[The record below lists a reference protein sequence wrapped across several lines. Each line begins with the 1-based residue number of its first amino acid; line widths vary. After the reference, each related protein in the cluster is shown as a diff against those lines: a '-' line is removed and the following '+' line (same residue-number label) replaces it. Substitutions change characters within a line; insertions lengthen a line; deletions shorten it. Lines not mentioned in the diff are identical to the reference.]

1 MAIGPIQL
9 LVIGFKHPDFHGQ
22 ILEEIIRLRE
32 SNTIRLIDSLTVYK
46 DANGD
51 VAAVKIENLTHDE
64 EVELGT
70 KVAALI
76 GLGMGGEE
84 GMLAGAE
91 VGAEIADQEGINV
104 FTEEQAWDVMAEIPN
119 DTAAAF
125 LLIEHHWA
133 VPLRNAMMS
142 AGGFRVAEGFI
153 DPFDLV
159 AIGLM
164 SAEEASAHAALEP
177 PTDASAV

>member
-9 LVIGFKHPDFHGQ
+9 LVLGFKHPDFHGQ

-32 SNTIRLIDSLTVYK
+32 SDQIRLIDSLTVYK
-46 DANGD
+46 DANGE
-51 VAAVKIENLTHDE
+51 VAAVKVGNLTAEE

-76 GLGMGGEE
+76 GLGMGGEQ

-91 VGAEIADQEGINV
+91 IGAERAAEHGIDV
-104 FTEEQAWDVMAEIPN
+104 FTEEEAWDVMAAIPN
-119 DTAAAF
+119 DTAAAL

-133 VPLRNAMMS
+133 VPLRDAMLS
-142 AGGFRVAEGFI
+142 AGGFRLAEGFI

-164 SAEEASAHAALEP
+164 SAEDAEAHASLEP
-177 PTDASAV
+177 TA

>member
-9 LVIGFKHPDFHGQ
+9 LVLGFKHPDFHGQ

-32 SNTIRLIDSLTVYK
+32 SDQIRLIDSLTVYK
-46 DANGD
+46 DANGE
-51 VAAVKIENLTHDE
+51 VAAVKVGNLTPEE

-76 GLGMGGEE
+76 GLGMGGEQ

-91 VGAEIADQEGINV
+91 IGAERAAEHGIDV
-104 FTEEQAWDVMAEIPN
+104 FTEEEAWDVMAAIPN
-119 DTAAAF
+119 DTAAAL

-133 VPLRNAMMS
+133 VPLRDAMLS
-142 AGGFRVAEGFI
+142 AGGFRLAEGFI
-153 DPFDLV
+153 DSFDLV

-164 SAEEASAHAALEP
+164 SAEDAEAHASLEP
-177 PTDASAV
+177 TA

>member
-9 LVIGFKHPDFHGQ
+9 LVLGFKHPDFHGQ

-32 SNTIRLIDSLTVYK
+32 SDQIRLIDSLTVYK
-46 DANGD
+46 DANGE
-51 VAAVKIENLTHDE
+51 VAAVKVGNLTAEE

-76 GLGMGGEE
+76 GLGMGGEQ

-91 VGAEIADQEGINV
+91 IGAEQAAEHGIDV
-104 FTEEQAWDVMAEIPN
+104 FTEEEAWDVMAAIPN
-119 DTAAAF
+119 DTAAAL

-133 VPLRNAMMS
+133 VPLRDAMLS
-142 AGGFRVAEGFI
+142 AGGFRLAEGFI

-164 SAEEASAHAALEP
+164 SAEDAEAHASLEP
-177 PTDASAV
+177 TA